1 MAVRRDISK
10 RSHEKIEDCE
20 QSILLQCS
28 RRFRHERSRKKRQL
42 AMERH
47 LKYLLSLPKLDQMV
61 IFFGP
66 EVYQ

>member
-1 MAVRRDISK
+1 MLVIQRK
-10 RSHEKIEDCE
+10 FVV
-20 QSILLQCS
+20 ILLQCS
-28 RRFRHERSRKKRQL
+28 RRFRHDRSRKKRQL